1 MVTDSLRLRR
11 PGLDDVDGLQDAIDE
26 SFGDLHPWMDWCR
39 PDAGMVETRSWIAMQ
54 GVHRDEGTA
63 HEFLIL
69 DGDGRILG
77 CCGVNG
83 IDRASRTANLGY
95 WVRTSAAGRGVAP
108 RAVRT
113 LVEWVHGHTD
123 LERLEIVCAV
133 GNTRSQRVAEKVG
146 ARREGIGTARLRI
159 HGVEHDA
166 VVYHV
171 DVPR

>member
-1 MVTDSLRLRR
+1 MADTLRLRR
-11 PGLDDVDGLQDAIDE
+11 PGLDDVDALQTAIDE
-26 SFGDLHPWMDWCR
+26 SVHDLHPWMDWCR
-39 PDAGMVETRSWIAMQ
+39 PDAGMVATRSWIAMQ

-69 DGDGRILG
+69 DGDGGILG

-83 IDRASRTANLGY
+83 IDRERRTANLGY
-95 WVRTSAAGRGVAP
+95 WVRTSASGRGVAP
-108 RAVRT
+108 RAVRR
-113 LVEWVHGHTD
+113 LVDWVRSHTD

-146 ARREGIGTARLRI
+146 ARREGVEAGRLRI

-166 VVYHV
+166 VVYV
-171 DVPR
+171 IDVPG